1 MDRTGRRRVGLRD
14 VAQRLGVSAVTV
26 SNAFNRPD
34 QLSPALRA
42 RVLEAAAEM
51 GYAGPDPSARMLRT
65 GHAGA
70 IALYNHD
77 PITYLLED
85 PVATGFMGGI
95 AEVCQE
101 RQTGLL
107 VLPGA
112 ATARGGPTAIDTAAV
127 DGFIL
132 YALAEDD
139 PGLPRILARRQPVVA
154 VDVGFVAGATAVV
167 GIDDRAA
174 AGSAAE
180 HLLQLGHR
188 SLAVLAM
195 ELHADGCSGLADRPR
210 IATASFPV
218 TRRRW
223 QGYADAFARFGI
235 DPAAVPVWE
244 TVGNAEHGAEA
255 GARVLLDRGSE
266 RRPTAI
272 LAMSD
277 RLALG
282 ALRAAGRLGLQVP
295 EDLSI
300 VGFDDIPQA
309 REAGTGLTTIRQ
321 PSREK
326 GRLAA
331 RLLLDG
337 GTAGGGT
344 ILLPTEL
351 VCRGSTRAA

>member
-1 MDRTGRRRVGLRD
+1 MNQTNQRRVGLRD

-34 QLSPALRA
+34 QLSPALRE
-42 RVLEAAAEM
+42 RVLKAAAEI
-51 GYAGPDPSARMLRT
+51 GYIGPAPSARMLRT

-85 PVATGFMGGI
+85 PIAIAFMRGI
-95 AEVCQE
+95 AEICQE
-101 RQTGLL
+101 QQTGLL

-112 ATARGGPTAIDTAAV
+112 ATARPGPMAIDTAAV
-127 DGFIL
+127 DSFIV

-139 PGLPRILARRQPVVA
+139 PGLARILARRQPVVA
-154 VDVGFVAGATAVV
+154 VDVGPVAGATTV

-174 AGSAAE
+174 AALAAE

-188 SLAVLAM
+188 SLAVIAM
-195 ELHADGCSGLADRPR
+195 DFNADGHTGLANRSR
-210 IATASFPV
+210 IETARFRI
-218 TRRRW
+218 TRERW
-223 QGYADAFARFGI
+223 QGYADACARFGI
-235 DPAAVPVWE
+235 DPATIPVYE
-244 TVGNAEHGAEA
+244 TVGNTEQSAEA
-255 GARVLLDRGSE
+255 GARILLGQSS

-282 ALRAAGRLGLQVP
+282 AMRAAEQLGLNVP
-295 EDLSI
+295 KDLSI
-300 VGFDDIPQA
+300 IGFDDIPQA
-309 REAGTGLTTIRQ
+309 REVRTGLTTIRQ

-326 GRLAA
+326 GRIAA
-331 RLLLDG
+331 QVLLDG
-337 GTAGGGT
+337 KMVGRET

-351 VCRGSTRAA
+351 VRRGSTSAI

>member
-1 MDRTGRRRVGLRD
+1 MDRTNRRRVGLRD
-14 VAQRLGVSAVTV
+14 VAQRLGVSAVTI

-34 QLSPALRA
+34 QLSPGLRE
-42 RVLEAAAEM
+42 RVLKAAADM

-85 PVATGFMGGI
+85 PVAIGFMGGV
-95 AEVCQE
+95 AEICQE

-139 PGLPRILARRQPVVA
+139 PGLPRVLARRQPVVA
-154 VDVGFVAGATAVV
+154 VDVGPVAGAAGV

-174 AGSAAE
+174 AAVAAE

-188 SLAVLAM
+188 SLAVIAM
-195 ELHADGCSGLADRPR
+195 EFHADGRSGLADRPR
-210 IATASFPV
+210 IETASFRV
-218 TRRRW
+218 TRQRW
-223 QGYADAFARFGI
+223 QGYADACARFGI
-235 DPAAVPVWE
+235 DPATVPVYE

-282 ALRAAGRLGLQVP
+282 ALRAAGQLGLHVP
-295 EDLSI
+295 EDFSI

-309 REAGTGLTTIRQ
+309 REVGTGLTTIRQ

-326 GRLAA
+326 GRVAA
-331 RLLLDG
+331 KLLLDG
-337 GTAGGGT
+337 RTAGGEM

-351 VCRGSTRAA
+351 VRRGSTRAV

>member
-1 MDRTGRRRVGLRD
+1 MDRTNQRRIGLRD

-34 QLSPALRA
+34 QLSPALRE
-42 RVLEAAAEM
+42 RVLKAAAEM
-51 GYAGPDPSARMLRT
+51 GYIGPAPSARMLRT

-85 PVATGFMGGI
+85 PIAIAFMGGI
-95 AEVCQE
+95 AEICQE

-112 ATARGGPTAIDTAAV
+112 ATARPGPMAIDTAAV
-127 DGFIL
+127 DSFIV

-139 PGLPRILARRQPVVA
+139 PGLARILARRQPVVA
-154 VDVGFVAGATAVV
+154 VDVGPVAGAATV

-174 AGSAAE
+174 AALAAE

-188 SLAVLAM
+188 SLAVIAM
-195 ELHADGCSGLADRPR
+195 DFNADGHTGLADRSR
-210 IATASFPV
+210 IETARFRI
-218 TRRRW
+218 TRERW
-223 QGYADAFARFGI
+223 QGYADACARFGI
-235 DPAAVPVWE
+235 DPATIPVYE
-244 TVGNAEHGAEA
+244 TVGNTEQSAEA
-255 GARVLLDRGSE
+255 GARILLGLSS

-282 ALRAAGRLGLQVP
+282 AMRAAEQLGLNVP
-295 EDLSI
+295 KDLSI
-300 VGFDDIPQA
+300 IGFDDIPQA
-309 REAGTGLTTIRQ
+309 REVRTGLTTIRQ

-326 GRLAA
+326 GRIAA
-331 RLLLDG
+331 QVLLDG
-337 GTAGGGT
+337 KMVGRET

-351 VCRGSTRAA
+351 IRRGSTSAV

>member
-1 MDRTGRRRVGLRD
+1 MDRTSRRRVGLRD

-42 RVLEAAAEM
+42 RVLATAAEM

-70 IALYNHD
+70 IALYHHD
-77 PITYLLED
+77 PIAYLLED
-85 PVATGFMGGI
+85 PIAIAFMGGI
-95 AEVCQE
+95 GDLCQE

-112 ATARGGPTAIDTAAV
+112 ATAGPGPTAIDTAAV

-139 PGLPRILARRQPVVA
+139 PGLARILARRQPVVA
-154 VDVGFVAGATAVV
+154 VDVGPVTDAAAV

-174 AGSAAE
+174 AALAAE
-180 HLLQLGHR
+180 HLLRLGHR
-188 SLAVLAM
+188 ALAVLAM
-195 ELHADGCSGLADRPR
+195 EFHADGRSGLADRHR
-210 IATASFPV
+210 IETARFRV
-218 TRRRW
+218 TRQRW
-223 QGYADAFARFGI
+223 QGYADACARFGV

-244 TVGNAEHGAEA
+244 TVGNAEQGAEA
-255 GARVLLDRGSE
+255 GAQALLDRGPDP
-266 RRPTAI
+266 PTAI

-282 ALRAAGRLGLQVP
+282 VLRAAGRRGLRVP
-295 EDLSI
+295 EDLSV
-300 VGFDDIPQA
+300 VGFDDIPRA
-309 REAGTGLTTIRQ
+309 GEAGAGLTTIRQ

-337 GTAGGGT
+337 RVVAGET

-351 VCRGSTRAA
+351 VRRGSTRAV